1 MALDES
7 IPYQEDRVSK
17 SETWRITGP
26 GGTDEKGTA
35 VFVWSQTIGCFQRL
49 GL

>member
-7 IPYQEDRVSK
+7 IPYQEDRMSK

-35 VFVWSQTIGCFQRL
+35 VFTSGARR
-49 GL
+49 